1 MVLGLLAKTFWARTL
16 KSGVHMQASVMKM
29 PLTLYIPTITS
40 SLVTYLENL
49 ETEKR
54 GHFGQTPPLKDYMV
68 LNKAIKAC
76 CSSYKSICP
85 PWAALV
91 GF

>member
-40 SLVTYLENL
+40 SLVTSRKSRNRKKGSLW
-49 ETEKR
+49 TDASPKR
-54 GHFGQTPPLKDYMV
+54 LYG
-68 LNKAIKAC
+68 IKQG
-76 CSSYKSICP
+76 YKGLFFI
-85 PWAALV
+85 L
-91 GF
+91 